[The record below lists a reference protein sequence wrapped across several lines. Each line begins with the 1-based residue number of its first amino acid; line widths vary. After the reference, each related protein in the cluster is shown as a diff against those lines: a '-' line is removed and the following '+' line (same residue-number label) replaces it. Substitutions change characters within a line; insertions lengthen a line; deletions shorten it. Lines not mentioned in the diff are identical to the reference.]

1 MKNSFLTFLLF
12 CSFVSFS
19 QKETKANNNYDK
31 LAYIDAI
38 DLYEGVAEK
47 GYKSK
52 DLFQNL
58 GNAYYF
64 NGMLDKAKGW
74 YDKLFDLKVD
84 VEPEYYFRYSQSL
97 KSVKDYD
104 KADKM
109 MEKFFELT
117 NDYRGEM
124 YVKNKMYLTEI
135 VDKLDK
141 FKIEDAGINSK
152 DSDYGS
158 YFFNQKMY
166 FVTSR
171 KPTKIKSNI
180 DKWTN
185 QNYSNLIE

>member
-1 MKNSFLTFLLF
+1 MAQLPSLCFAHYSGKCCPS
-12 CSFVSFS
+12 
-19 QKETKANNNYDK
+19 
-31 LAYIDAI
+31 
-38 DLYEGVAEK
+38 
-47 GYKSK
+47 
-52 DLFQNL
+52 
-58 GNAYYF
+58 YYF

-135 VDKLDK
+135 VDQLDK
-141 FKIEDAGINSK
+141 YKIEDAGINSK
-152 DSDYGS
+152 DSDAHHHLGCTGDRC
-158 YFFNQKMY
+158 F
-166 FVTSR
+166 
-171 KPTKIKSNI
+171 I
-180 DKWTN
+180 D
-185 QNYSNLIE
+185 